1 MFIYYDVMCD
11 YSQISVCPV
20 SGDKTN
26 IELGWAGP
34 GSITRCWASSPSHT
48 TSLTAHC
55 QEGNFWVQYEKK

>member
-26 IELGWAGP
+26 IELGWAGL

-48 TSLTAHC
+48 SRAPHC

>member
-26 IELGWAGP
+26 IELGWAGL
-34 GSITRCWASSPSHT
+34 CWARQHHKMLGILPQPHQQPHCT
-48 TSLTAHC
+48 LPRIQLLGTA
-55 QEGNFWVQYEKK
+55 